1 MTETA
6 TQTGKRNRL
15 VGDPRTPLGID
26 LKTRYEQGATI
37 SGLAQA
43 TGYSYGSSATCSP
56 KPTRH
61 CAAPA
66 THAAAHP
73 PPERALLIS
82 VA

>member
-1 MTETA
+1 MTETT
-6 TQTGKRNRL
+6 TQTGERNRL
-15 VGDPRTPLGID
+15 VGDPRTQLGID
-26 LKTRYEQGATI
+26 LKPAT
-37 SGLAQA
+37 SKEPPSAGWPRPPA
-43 TGYSYGSSATCSP
+43 TPTASSATCSP

-73 PPERALLIS
+73 PSERALLIS